1 MVLCRILFSPLYFLN
16 RNISEY
22 GLNQL
27 YGEAKIMNMANQDMD
42 NMNHAQSV
50 LARKLTE
57 SDPTLDLFGSGR
69 KILQVASQD
78 FTNYMKFT
86 CNLSGKGI
94 GIDNIME
101 KTGQFM
107 EEAGELEAFS
117 TVWAGLWLK
126 KWKKRVKLIFGNQSP
141 NSSNLGK
148 ELISK
153 AEPLWK
159 ELGCRQELIEIL
171 ASTLI
176 RNGEI
181 CGTEIL
187 ATHLLK
193 RELGKK
199 SNQGVHKINQLLEV
213 LNDTLRRA
221 RDVAQTTG
229 PFIFIKI
236 EKGYYEHQAPQEISR
251 L

>member
-1 MVLCRILFSPLYFLN
+1 M
-16 RNISEY
+16 NI
-22 GLNQL
+22 
-27 YGEAKIMNMANQDMD
+27 ANQDMD
-42 NMNHAQSV
+42 NMNSV
-50 LARKLTE
+50 QAILARKLTE
-57 SDPTLDLFGSGR
+57 SDPTLDLFGSGHR
-69 KILQVASQD
+69 ILQVASQD
-78 FTNYMKFT
+78 FTNYIKFT
-86 CNLSGKGI
+86 CNLSGKEI

-101 KTGQFM
+101 KTEQFI
-107 EEAGELEAFS
+107 EEPGELEAFL
-117 TVWAGLWLK
+117 TVWTGLWLK
-126 KWKKRVKLIFGNQSP
+126 KWKKRVKLVLGNQSS
-141 NSSNLGK
+141 NSSNQGE

-199 SNQGVHKINQLLEV
+199 SSQGVHKINQVLEV